1 MVRVLP
7 SERLLANQPEGT
19 PLPDSKAERP
29 PVIRRTEVVA
39 FALVALTG
47 WGQDEDRRR
56 VREAGFDHHLVKPV
70 ELAALQALLAA
81 LPRRRRVAAAEGA
94 LHEDA
99 VDPAAELEAD
109 RGQVAGGRE
118 AHPPM

>member
-1 MVRVLP
+1 VLLDIGMPDMDGCEVARRLREISGPDRV
-7 SERLLANQPEGT
+7 
-19 PLPDSKAERP
+19 
-29 PVIRRTEVVA
+29 
-39 FALVALTG
+39 ALVALTG

-70 ELAALQALLAA
+70 DLASLQVLLSS
-81 LPRRRRVAAAEGA
+81 LSGEGRVARTEGA

-109 RGQVAGGRE
+109 RGQTTGGRE
-118 AHPPM
+118 SHSTM